1 MARPIFETKGYPTL
15 ANWEVTLSKYF
26 APAHSVCSAITFNIE
41 NVIITNLPSSAC
53 SNGTQGHLCSILALL
68 YNPLSFTSTLAQSP
82 KPLSREFFVTC
93 LCRGIECD
101 FPSSQMIWVIFA
113 EVSPNFLNRVWI
125 AISDQNQ
132 SLNQEHL
139 KTQQPLPRH
148 HKGKRARMDSGSG
161 GGNTMVQH
169 GVI

>member
-1 MARPIFETKGYPTL
+1 M
-15 ANWEVTLSKYF
+15 SKYF
-26 APAHSVCSAITFNIE
+26 APTHSVCSAITFNIE

-139 KTQQPLPRH
+139 KTQLCPLPLH
-148 HKGKRARMDSGSG
+148 HKGKNVLEWTVGRMVVIF
-161 GGNTMVQH
+161 MVQH